1 MKVWKHFKTIT
12 HHRLLV
18 CIGCF
23 KVGLFW
29 QGFMHDMS
37 KYSPTEFKVGLKYYQ
52 GTRSPNNAEREAI
65 GYSSA
70 WLHHKG
76 RNKHHSEYWIDL
88 NLKTGEH
95 ESVEMPDKYIV
106 EMFCDRIAASK
117 NYNLDNYNPNMPLE
131 YFYRTKDRTPMHKN
145 TQDKLENLLK
155 LYAQHGE
162 KVMFKFLKN
171 KLKSKQKITIDDT
184 ISI

>member
-1 MKVWKHFKTIT
+1 MNILGHFITIT
-12 HHRLLV
+12 RHRHMVLRY
-18 CIGCF
+18 CF
-23 KVGLFW
+23 KCGIGW
-29 QGFMHDMS
+29 QGLIHDLS
-37 KYSPTEFKVGLKYYQ
+37 KYTPVEFINGAKYFTGKHSPVRE
-52 GTRSPNNAEREAI
+52 ERLDK
-65 GYSSA
+65 GYSEA
-70 WLHHKG
+70 WMHHKG

-184 ISI
+184 I